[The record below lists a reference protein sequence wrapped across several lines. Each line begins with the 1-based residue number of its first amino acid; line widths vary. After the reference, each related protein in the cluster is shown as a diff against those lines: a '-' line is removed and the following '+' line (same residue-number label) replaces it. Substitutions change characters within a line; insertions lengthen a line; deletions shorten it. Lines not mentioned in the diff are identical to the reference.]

1 MDQLEAISTFVAV
14 ADEGGFSAASRR
26 LRVPLAT
33 ISRRVSDL
41 EGELG
46 AQLLTRTTRKVV
58 LTEIGAQYL
67 STCRRVLE
75 ELDEA
80 KRLAA
85 GEYRAPR
92 GELVVSAPTGLG
104 NIHLMPI
111 LTEFLAAYPDI
122 DIDLRL
128 SDHIVSLVDE
138 HIDVALRIGHLED
151 SGLIAAKIGAVRHVV
166 CASPDYLGE
175 FGEPAD
181 LNEMADH
188 VCVTFTAFGTSRE
201 WIFRNKDRIVRL
213 PVKSRLAAT
222 TAEAAVHAAISGI
235 GITRLLCYQVA
246 QAIGEGRLRL
256 VLRQNEP
263 DPLPVSFIYPSG
275 RLVAQKLK
283 AFLEFVIPRLKARLV
298 FDH

>member
-85 GEYRAPR
+85 GEYRAR
-92 GELVVSAPTGLG
+92 AGSWSSR
-104 NIHLMPI
+104 HQ
-111 LTEFLAAYPDI
+111 PD
-122 DIDLRL
+122 L
-128 SDHIVSLVDE
+128 
-138 HIDVALRIGHLED
+138 
-151 SGLIAAKIGAVRHVV
+151 
-166 CASPDYLGE
+166 
-175 FGEPAD
+175 
-181 LNEMADH
+181 
-188 VCVTFTAFGTSRE
+188 
-201 WIFRNKDRIVRL
+201 
-213 PVKSRLAAT
+213 
-222 TAEAAVHAAISGI
+222 AISI
-235 GITRLLCYQVA
+235 
-246 QAIGEGRLRL
+246 
-256 VLRQNEP
+256 
-263 DPLPVSFIYPSG
+263 
-275 RLVAQKLK
+275 
-283 AFLEFVIPRLKARLV
+283 
-298 FDH
+298 

>member
-80 KRLAA
+80 RRLAA

-111 LTEFLAAYPDI
+111 VTEFLAAYPDI

-151 SGLIAAKIGAVRHVV
+151 SSLIALRIGAVRHVV
-166 CASPDYLGE
+166 CASPDYVGAC
-175 FGEPAD
+175 GEPQSLGD
-181 LNEMADH
+181 LSNHA
-188 VCVTFTAFGTSRE
+188 CVTFTAFGTSRE
-201 WIFRNKDRIVRL
+201 WTFRNRDKTVRL

-222 TAEAAVHAAISGI
+222 TAEAAVHAAICGI

-246 QAIGEGRLRL
+246 QAIGEDKLRL
-256 VLRQNEP
+256 LLRRNEP
-263 DPLPVSFIYPSG
+263 DPLPVSFVYPSG
-275 RLVAQKLK
+275 RQVAQKLK